1 MGRMPVPQELAA
13 GVPFE
18 PTLFLMLFLQQFSG
32 ELLKL
37 FARKRTYIGFGAFLG
52 VELLMLFLLN
62 LERVRKGIARVI
74 EEAGYPAEA
83 YLSGLTLAFLVL
95 LSSVFL
101 LGSLYL
107 ALIAGDVVGKEVEDG
122 TLRMMLCRPVSR
134 SRILLLKLGAVI
146 VYSLVLTWFVAITA
160 LALGLLHSGA
170 GGLFVFAP
178 MEKVFA
184 LYEFWPGL
192 IRYTIGVG
200 LLSVSLLTIPAV
212 GFFLSCLDMK
222 PAAATIG
229 TLSFLFMDSILK
241 NIPFFES
248 LKPWFITS
256 HMATWVHVFEYW
268 IPWERMAEDYAWLFA
283 LNATLVVLAHAV
295 FQRRDFKS

>member
-1 MGRMPVPQELAA
+1 MR
-13 GVPFE
+13 
-18 PTLFLMLFLQQFSG
+18 LFLEQFRG

-37 FARKRTYIGFGAFLG
+37 FARKRTHIGFGAFLG
-52 VELLMLFLLN
+52 VEILILFLLN
-62 LERVRKGIARVI
+62 LERVRRTISRVI
-74 EEAGYPAEA
+74 EDAGYPAEA

-95 LSSVFL
+95 LWSVFL

-107 ALIAGDVVGKEVEDG
+107 ALVAGDVVGKEAEDG

-134 SRILLLKLGAVI
+134 SRILTLKLGAVT
-146 VYSLVLTWFVAITA
+146 VYSVGLTWFVALSA
-160 LALGLLHSGA
+160 LVLGLLHSGA

-184 LYEFWPGL
+184 LYDFGPGL
-192 IRYTIGVG
+192 VRYVLGVF
-200 LLSVSLLTIPAV
+200 LLSLSLLTIPSV
-212 GFFLSCLDMK
+212 GFFLSCFDMK

-248 LKPWFITS
+248 LKPWFVTS
-256 HMATWVHVFEYW
+256 HMAAWVHVFEYR
-268 IPWERMAEDYAWLFA
+268 IPWERITGDYAWLFA
-283 LNATLVVLAHAV
+283 IDATLIVLAWAV
-295 FQRRDFKS
+295 FQQRDFKS

>member
-1 MGRMPVPQELAA
+1 MR
-13 GVPFE
+13 
-18 PTLFLMLFLQQFSG
+18 LFLAQFLG

-62 LERVRKGIARVI
+62 LERVRRGIARVI

-107 ALIAGDVVGKEVEDG
+107 ALVAGDVVGKEVEDG

-134 SRILLLKLGAVI
+134 SRILVLKLGAVL
-146 VYSLVLTWFVAITA
+146 VYSLALTWFVASTA
-160 LALGLLHSGA
+160 LVVGLLHSGA
-170 GGLFVFAP
+170 GGLFVFVP

-184 LYEFWPGL
+184 LYDFGPGL
-192 IRYTIGVG
+192 ARYTLGVA
-200 LLSVSLLTIPAV
+200 LLSVSLLTIPAI

-229 TLSFLFMDSILK
+229 TLSFLFMDSILR

-248 LKPWFITS
+248 LKPWFVTA
-256 HMATWVHVFEYW
+256 HMAAWVHVFEFRV
-268 IPWERMAEDYAWLFA
+268 PWERMAEDYAWLLA

-295 FQRRDFKS
+295 FQQRDFKS

>member
-1 MGRMPVPQELAA
+1 MR
-13 GVPFE
+13 
-18 PTLFLMLFLQQFSG
+18 LFLAQFLG

-62 LERVRKGIARVI
+62 LERVRRSITRVI

-107 ALIAGDVVGKEVEDG
+107 ALVAGDVVGKEVEDG

-134 SRILLLKLGAVI
+134 SRILVLKLGTVL
-146 VYSLVLTWFVAITA
+146 VYSLVLTWFVAATA
-160 LALGLLHSGA
+160 LVVGILHSGA
-170 GGLFVFAP
+170 GGLFVFVP

-184 LYEFWPGL
+184 LYDSGPGL
-192 IRYTIGVG
+192 ARYTLGVM
-200 LLSVSLLTIPAV
+200 LLSFSLLTIPAI

-229 TLSFLFMDSILK
+229 TLSFLFMDSILR

-248 LKPWFITS
+248 LKPWFVTA
-256 HMATWVHVFEYW
+256 HMAAWVHVFEFR
-268 IPWERMAEDYAWLFA
+268 IPWERMAEDYAWLLA
-283 LNATLVVLAHAV
+283 LNATLIVLAHAV
-295 FQRRDFKS
+295 FQQRDFKS

>member
-1 MGRMPVPQELAA
+1 MRG
-13 GVPFE
+13 
-18 PTLFLMLFLQQFSG
+18 FLQQFSG

-37 FARKRTYIGFGAFLG
+37 FARKRTYIGFAAFLG
-52 VELLMLFLLN
+52 VEVIILFLLN
-62 LERVRKGIARVI
+62 LPRVRGALARVI
-74 EEAGYPAEA
+74 EDSGYPAGD
-83 YLSGLTLAFLVL
+83 YLSGLTLGFFVL
-95 LSSVFL
+95 LWSVFL
-101 LGSLYL
+101 LGALYL
-107 ALIAGDVVGKEVEDG
+107 ALVAGDVVGKEVEDG

-134 SRILLLKLGAVI
+134 GRILTLKACAVI
-146 VYSLVLTWFVAITA
+146 VYSFALTWFVGLTA
-160 LALGLLHSGA
+160 LIVGLLHSGA

-184 LYEFWPGL
+184 LYDFGPGL
-192 IRYTIGVG
+192 ARYALAVFF
-200 LLSVSLLTIPAV
+200 LSLSLLTIPAV

-229 TLSFLFMDSILK
+229 TLSLFFLDSILK

-256 HMATWVHVFEYW
+256 HMAAWVHVFEYR
-268 IPWERMAEDYAWLFA
+268 IPWEHMIEDYAWLLA
-283 LNATLVVLAHAV
+283 INATLIVLARAI

>member
-1 MGRMPVPQELAA
+1 MR
-13 GVPFE
+13 
-18 PTLFLMLFLQQFSG
+18 LFLEQFRG

-52 VELLMLFLLN
+52 VEILILFLLN
-62 LERVRKGIARVI
+62 LERVRRTISRVI
-74 EEAGYPAEA
+74 EDAGYPAEA

-95 LSSVFL
+95 LWSIFL

-107 ALIAGDVVGKEVEDG
+107 ALVAGDVVGKEVEDG

-134 SRILLLKLGAVI
+134 GRILTLKLGAVL
-146 VYSLVLTWFVAITA
+146 VYSLGLTWFVATSA
-160 LALGLLHSGA
+160 LVVGLLHSGA

-184 LYEFWPGL
+184 LYDFGPGL
-192 IRYTIGVG
+192 VRYALAVL
-200 LLSVSLLTIPAV
+200 LLSLSLLTIPAI

-256 HMATWVHVFEYW
+256 HMAAWVHVFEYR
-268 IPWERMAEDYAWLFA
+268 IPWERIAEDYAWVFA
-283 LNATLVVLAHAV
+283 LNATLIVLAGV
-295 FQRRDFKS
+295 IFQRRDFKS

>member
-1 MGRMPVPQELAA
+1 MR
-13 GVPFE
+13 
-18 PTLFLMLFLQQFSG
+18 LFLTQFRG
-32 ELLKL
+32 ELIKL

-62 LERVRKGIARVI
+62 LERVRRGIARMI

-83 YLSGLTLAFLVL
+83 YLSGITLAFLVL

-134 SRILLLKLGAVI
+134 SRILLLKLGAVL
-146 VYSLVLTWFVAITA
+146 VYSLVLTWFVAGTA
-160 LALGLLHSGA
+160 LAVGLLHSGT

-184 LYEFWPGL
+184 LYDFGPGL
-192 IRYTIGVG
+192 VRYTLGVV
-200 LLSVSLLTIPAV
+200 LLSLSLLTIPAI

-222 PAAATIG
+222 PAAAAIG
-229 TLSFLFMDSILK
+229 TLSFLFMDSILR

-248 LKPWFITS
+248 LKPWFVTS
-256 HMATWVHVFEYW
+256 HMASWVYVFAYR
-268 IPWERMAEDYAWLFA
+268 IPWEKMAEDYAWLFA
-283 LNATLVVLAHAV
+283 INTTLIVLAWQI
-295 FQRRDFKS
+295 FQGRDFKS

>member
-1 MGRMPVPQELAA
+1 MR
-13 GVPFE
+13 
-18 PTLFLMLFLQQFSG
+18 LFLAQFRG
-32 ELLKL
+32 ELFKL

-52 VELLMLFLLN
+52 VEMLMLFLLN
-62 LERVRKGIARVI
+62 LARVRQGIARVI
-74 EEAGYPAEA
+74 EAAGYPAEA
-83 YLSGLTLAFLVL
+83 YLSGLTLAFLIL

-107 ALIAGDVVGKEVEDG
+107 ALVAGDVVGKEVEDG

-134 SRILLLKLGAVI
+134 TRILALKLGAVL
-146 VYSLVLTWFVAITA
+146 VYSLVLTWFVASTA
-160 LALGLLHSGA
+160 LVVGLLHSGA

-184 LYEFWPGL
+184 LYDFAPGL
-192 IRYTIGVG
+192 VRYTLGVVF
-200 LLSVSLLTIPAV
+200 LSLSLLTIPAI

-222 PAAATIG
+222 PAAAAIG
-229 TLSFLFMDSILK
+229 TLSFLFMDSILR

-248 LKPWFITS
+248 LKPWFVTS
-256 HMATWVHVFEYW
+256 HMSAWVRIFECQ
-268 IPWERMAEDYAWLFA
+268 IPWERMAEDYAWLLA

-295 FQRRDFKS
+295 FQQRDFKS